1 MPATPTWNLQK
12 DRLLAD
18 SKNEAGSSTAPAEG
32 GQPAETTTTSP
43 EPNEG
48 NPGTAGSAHGTPAVT
63 VRSGPGNGPAWGAAA
78 LSVIALA
85 AAGYAWYQT
94 AVNARL
100 ADSEQDSRIGVIEER
115 LGEVADT
122 QADVDG
128 LVEQIR
134 RQLADNQADVAEQ
147 VSQAMQ
153 LAGTSESALLGQISE
168 IKQQQATSE
177 GRLTEQIRTL
187 RTEAESGRREMEA
200 TLMDSRDRLA
210 ARNDEF
216 RREFNALVS
225 SIGELQAEIGTSAE
239 RWGLRQAEHL
249 LVVAN
254 QRVLLGEDVQGARA
268 ALEIADRQLS
278 RSTDPSLLP
287 VREALSAEI
296 AALEGV
302 RPPDYAGVTHTLSVL
317 SRTLEDLP
325 MRGITSQA
333 GPAARVQPAAAGGDG
348 LEDPEAGTGERIL
361 NIGRTFLADLGDL
374 VQVEKDGEPLVPP
387 LSPEIRQMI
396 VERGKLILE
405 GAQVAMLR
413 QESGIFLDRLEAA
426 EQWIRER
433 YDDSHDRTVQWLE
446 QLSRLK
452 SADPK
457 PDIPD
462 ISTSLGILRDLMNPG
477 A

>member
-1 MPATPTWNLQK
+1 M
-12 DRLLAD
+12 AD

-32 GQPAETTTTSP
+32 GQPAETNTTSP
-43 EPNEG
+43 DPNGG
-48 NPGTAGSAHGTPAVT
+48 NTGTAGSARGTPAVT
-63 VRSGPGNGPAWGAAA
+63 ARTGPGNGPVWGAVA

-85 AAGYAWYQT
+85 AAGYTWYQT

-100 ADSEQDSRIGVIEER
+100 AGGEQDSRIGVVEER
-115 LGEVADT
+115 LDKVADT
-122 QADVDG
+122 QAGVDG

-134 RQLADNQADVAEQ
+134 QVRQLAGA
-147 VSQAMQ
+147 
-153 LAGTSESALLGQISE
+153 SESALLGQISE

-177 GRLTEQIRTL
+177 GRLIEQIRTL
-187 RTEAESGRREMEA
+187 RTEAETGRRGMEA
-200 TLMDSRDRLA
+200 TLMESRDQLA

-216 RREFNALVS
+216 RQEFDALVS
-225 SIGELQAEIGTSAE
+225 SIGELQAEIGTSTE
-239 RWGLRQAEHL
+239 RWSLRQAEHL

-254 QRVLLGEDVQGARA
+254 QRVLLGQDVQGARA
-268 ALEIADRQLS
+268 ALELADRQLG
-278 RSTDPSLLP
+278 RSPDPSLLP

-296 AALEGV
+296 EALEGV

-333 GPAARVQPAAAGGDG
+333 GPAARMQSAAADGDVQ
-348 LEDPEAGTGERIL
+348 ENAEAGTGERIL
-361 NIGRTFLADLGDL
+361 DIGRTFLADLSDL
-374 VQVEKDGEPLVPP
+374 VQVEKDGELLVPP

-405 GAQVAMLR
+405 GAQVAMMR
-413 QESGIFLDRLEAA
+413 QEHGIYLDRLEAA

-433 YDDSHDRTVQWLE
+433 YDDSHDRTVHWLE